1 MVILTSKMCKAFERG
16 LWACVRIL
24 HHPQPWPVCLHLQ
37 KLRYNLF
44 LLGDFFSSFHEY
56 VSYNNI
62 SKNCPAPI
70 LGRYLAFLFKKFQH
84 LNVVK
89 ICIFSNK
96 RNTCILPTLCFKT
109 LPEAQR
115 TQGIESIT
123 QIITHDKKYFRGE
136 MKWLQEPDLE
146 S

>member
-84 LNVVK
+84 P
-89 ICIFSNK
+89 CCSNK
-96 RNTCILPTLCFKT
+96 RNTCILPTLCFKKH
-109 LPEAQR
+109 LDHQKSANIRFIRIVQ
-115 TQGIESIT
+115 
-123 QIITHDKKYFRGE
+123 KKYKNKNENFEKG
-136 MKWLQEPDLE
+136 
-146 S
+146 